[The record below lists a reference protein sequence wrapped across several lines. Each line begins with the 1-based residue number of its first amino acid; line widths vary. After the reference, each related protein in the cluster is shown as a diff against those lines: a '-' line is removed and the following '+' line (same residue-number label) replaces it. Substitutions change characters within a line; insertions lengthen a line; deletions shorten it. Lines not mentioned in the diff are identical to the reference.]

1 MWSKMRRHMAQRKQR
16 KRLGTKKTAVS
27 KRRRM
32 GQRPLF
38 TPTTVPIERLVTLAE
53 LGLGVERPLNA
64 EKRKWIKKLAREGS
78 DQPILVTPIKDSG
91 YYVLADGWHR
101 VQAAK
106 KKNKKTIYALQ
117 IPIRVGLTMAK
128 VNKLLRDIDKEFGY
142 KLDTSGMVAHWAV
155 LQSMLH

>member
-1 MWSKMRRHMAQRKQR
+1 MAQRKQS
-16 KRLGTKKTAVS
+16 KRVGTKANTVS
-27 KRRRM
+27 KRS
-32 GQRPLF
+32 GVASD
-38 TPTTVPIERLVTLAE
+38 PTFVPCHVPIEKLVTLAE

-64 EKRKWIKKLAREGS
+64 EKRKWIAKLAKEGS

-106 KKNKKTIYALQ
+106 KKKQKTIYALQ
-117 IPIRVGLTMAK
+117 VPVRVGLTMAK
-128 VNKLLRDIDKEFGY
+128 VNKILRDIDKEFNY

-155 LQSMLH
+155 LQAMLY

>member
-1 MWSKMRRHMAQRKQR
+1 MAQKKQR
-16 KRLGTKKTAVS
+16 KRMGTKKSTLS
-27 KRRRM
+27 KRRR
-32 GQRPLF
+32 LANNY
-38 TPTTVPIERLVTLAE
+38 TPIPCHVPIEKLVTLAE
-53 LGLGVERPLNA
+53 LGLGVERPLNT
-64 EKRKWIKKLAREGS
+64 EKRKWIDKLAKEGS

-128 VNKLLRDIDKEFGY
+128 VNKILRDIDKEFDY
-142 KLDTSGMVAHWAV
+142 KLDTSGIVAHWAV
-155 LQSMLH
+155 MQSMLN

>member
-1 MWSKMRRHMAQRKQR
+1 MAQRKQR
-16 KRLGTKKTAVS
+16 KKLGTKKTAVS

-32 GQRPLF
+32 GPSYVP
-38 TPTTVPIERLVTLAE
+38 TPTHVPIERLVTLAE

-64 EKRKWIKKLAREGS
+64 EKRKWIAKLAREGS

-91 YYVLADGWHR
+91 YFVLADGWHR

-106 KKNKKTIYALQ
+106 KKKQKTIYALQ

-128 VNKLLRDIDKEFGY
+128 VNKLLRDIDKEFDY

-155 LQSMLH
+155 LQAMLH

>member
-1 MWSKMRRHMAQRKQR
+1 MRRHMAQRKQR
-16 KRLGTKKTAVS
+16 KKLGTKKTAVS

-32 GQRPLF
+32 GPSYVP
-38 TPTTVPIERLVTLAE
+38 TPTHVPIERLVTLAE
-53 LGLGVERPLNA
+53 LGLGVERPLNS

-106 KKNKKTIYALQ
+106 SKNKKTIYALEV
-117 IPIRVGLTMAK
+117 PVRVGLTMAK
-128 VNKLLRDIDKEFGY
+128 VNKILRDIDKEFGY

>member
-1 MWSKMRRHMAQRKQR
+1 MAQRKQR
-16 KRLGTKKTAVS
+16 KKLGTKKTAVS

-32 GQRPLF
+32 GPSYVP
-38 TPTTVPIERLVTLAE
+38 TPTHVPIERLVTLAE

-64 EKRKWIKKLAREGS
+64 EKRKWIAKLAREGS

-91 YYVLADGWHR
+91 YFVLADGWHR

-106 KKNKKTIYALQ
+106 KKKQKTIYALQ

-128 VNKLLRDIDKEFGY
+128 VNKLLRDIDKEFDY
-142 KLDTSGMVAHWAV
+142 KLDTSGIVAHWAV
-155 LQSMLH
+155 MQSMLH

>member
-1 MWSKMRRHMAQRKQR
+1 MAQRKQR
-16 KRLGTKKTAVS
+16 KKLGTKKTAVS

-32 GQRPLF
+32 GPSYVP
-38 TPTTVPIERLVTLAE
+38 TPTHVSIERLVTLAE

-64 EKRKWIKKLAREGS
+64 EKRKWIAKLAREGS

-91 YYVLADGWHR
+91 YFVLADGWHR

-106 KKNKKTIYALQ
+106 KKKQKTIYALQ

-128 VNKLLRDIDKEFGY
+128 VNKILRDIDKEFNY

>member
-1 MWSKMRRHMAQRKQR
+1 
-16 KRLGTKKTAVS
+16 
-27 KRRRM
+27 M
-32 GQRPLF
+32 GKRPLF

-106 KKNKKTIYALQ
+106 KKKQKTIYALQ

-128 VNKLLRDIDKEFGY
+128 VNKLLRDIDKEFDY
-142 KLDTSGMVAHWAV
+142 KLDTSGIVAHWAV
-155 LQSMLH
+155 MQSMLH

>member
-1 MWSKMRRHMAQRKQR
+1 
-16 KRLGTKKTAVS
+16 
-27 KRRRM
+27 M
-32 GQRPLF
+32 GKRPLF

-106 KKNKKTIYALQ
+106 KKKQKTIYALQ

-128 VNKLLRDIDKEFGY
+128 VNKILRDIDKEFGY
-142 KLDTSGMVAHWAV
+142 KLDTSGIVAHWAV
-155 LQSMLH
+155 MQSMLH

>member
-1 MWSKMRRHMAQRKQR
+1 MRRRMAQRKQR
-16 KRLGTKKTAVS
+16 KRLGTKKGTLS
-27 KRRRM
+27 KRARVATHY
-32 GQRPLF
+32 
-38 TPTTVPIERLVTLAE
+38 TPIPCHVSIEKLVTLAE

-78 DQPILVTPIKDSG
+78 NQPILVTPIKDSG

-106 KKNKKTIYALQ
+106 MKKQKTIYALQ
-117 IPIRVGLTMAK
+117 IPVRVGLTMAK
-128 VNKLLRDIDKEFGY
+128 VNKLLRDIDKEFNY

-155 LQSMLH
+155 LQAMLH

>member
-16 KRLGTKKTAVS
+16 KKLGTKKTAVS

-32 GQRPLF
+32 GPSYVP
-38 TPTTVPIERLVTLAE
+38 TPTHVPIERLVTLAE

-64 EKRKWIKKLAREGS
+64 EKRKWIAKLAREGS

-91 YYVLADGWHR
+91 YFVLADGWHR

-106 KKNKKTIYALQ
+106 KKKQKTIYALQ

-128 VNKLLRDIDKEFGY
+128 VNKLLRDIDKEFDY

-155 LQSMLH
+155 LQAMLH